1 MSLCLS
7 LHASY
12 RCRHA
17 AACCR
22 QDWHIPVEPEVVHV
36 VGALGIGPASGSG
49 FARVGAETVLARH
62 PDGSCVFFEAA
73 NGRLCRIH
81 HQAGSSA
88 LPSACRHF
96 PRMVL
101 RDDRGTFI
109 GMSHFCPTA
118 AAMLLD
124 ERPLAIVEAPATLDV
139 RDLEGFEARAAL
151 PPLLRPRL
159 LADLDAYSAWESAC
173 IQALGRDD
181 RDLEL
186 ALGVVAAATARA
198 RTWKPGSVPLRDW
211 IEEAFDLHGAAP
223 AEPFGAAHQR
233 HRAAAL
239 EPISPARFPRYCED
253 GEATWAQGRR
263 ALRHFDRATRRY
275 LAARLFACPVA
286 YEGQGLL
293 TVVEWLRT
301 CLAVLQREAAR
312 DADLAGRLE
321 TGAFVEAVRRA
332 DLVLVHQAD
341 TRAFA
346 RRAARTIEGDGG

>member
-1 MSLCLS
+1 MSHCLS
-7 LHASY
+7 IHASY

-17 AACCR
+17 GSCCQ
-22 QDWHIPVEPEVVHV
+22 QDWHIPVEAEVLHV
-36 VGALGIGPASGSG
+36 VGALGIGPAGGAG

-62 PDGSCVFFEAA
+62 PDGACVFFDAA
-73 NGRLCRIH
+73 GGGLCSIH
-81 HQAGSSA
+81 RHAGPGA

-118 AAMLLD
+118 AAMLLED
-124 ERPLAIVEAPATLDV
+124 GPVSIGEAPATLDV
-139 RDLEGFEARAAL
+139 RDLDGFEARAAL
-151 PPLLRPRL
+151 PPLLRPGL
-159 LADLDAYSAWESAC
+159 LMDLDAYSAWESAC

-181 RDLEL
+181 LDLEL
-186 ALGVVAAATARA
+186 ALGVIASATARA
-198 RTWKPGSVPLRDW
+198 RTWKPGNVPLRDW
-211 IEEAFDLHGAAP
+211 IEEAFGLQAAAP

-239 EPISPARFPRYCED
+239 EPISPARFPRYGED
-253 GEATWAQGRR
+253 GEAMWAQGRR
-263 ALRHFDRATRRY
+263 ALRHFDRAARRY
-275 LAARLFACPVA
+275 LAARLFACHVA

-293 TVVEWLRT
+293 TMVEWLRT

-312 DADLAGRLE
+312 DADLAGRMGP
-321 TGAFVEAVRRA
+321 GAFVEAVRRA

-346 RRAARTIEGDGG
+346 RRAARTVEGDGA